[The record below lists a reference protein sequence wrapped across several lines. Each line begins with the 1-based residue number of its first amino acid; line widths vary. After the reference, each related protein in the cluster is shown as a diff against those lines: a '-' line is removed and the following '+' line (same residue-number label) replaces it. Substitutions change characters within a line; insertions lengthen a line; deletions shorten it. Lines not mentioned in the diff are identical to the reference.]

1 MNGYND
7 NFTPDGYWEVYYN
20 NGDLYYTGVYNN
32 GLRVGY
38 WHVNIKYAL
47 TSSDEYKEY
56 YL

>member
-1 MNGYND
+1 MNEYND
-7 NFTPDGYWEVYYN
+7 KVEPHGYWEVYYDN
-20 NGDLYYTGVYNN
+20 DELYYNGVYNN

-47 TSSDEYKEY
+47 TSSDEYKIY